1 VELTRK
7 NALATSPGFSL
18 LLDVRRLGNGPRS
31 RSCTLRLAWHP
42 VDLAQP
48 DHAAARGQ
56 PSTELVCASS
66 GSALG
71 LACGSP
77 PGGRGDATPRP
88 TWPIA
93 AVLVAGHP
101 GDLPQCESREA
112 AEGISWLGGGSL
124 RDRVPPCTKARTI
137 TRCESGSVQMHG
149 QGESLHHHRW
159 FPVSLRV
166 DGHPRA
172 RTKIASA
179 RSLPDYLCSRGS
191 FTCYPMLPSQVPRRA
206 GTSPSVRSWQ
216 PNRANTAGRSAIA
229 GRMFDLVIL

>member
-7 NALATSPGFSL
+7 NALATFPGFSL

-77 PGGRGDATPRP
+77 PGDRGDATPRP
-88 TWPIA
+88 T
-93 AVLVAGHP
+93 
-101 GDLPQCESREA
+101 
-112 AEGISWLGGGSL
+112 
-124 RDRVPPCTKARTI
+124 
-137 TRCESGSVQMHG
+137 
-149 QGESLHHHRW
+149 
-159 FPVSLRV
+159 
-166 DGHPRA
+166 
-172 RTKIASA
+172 
-179 RSLPDYLCSRGS
+179 
-191 FTCYPMLPSQVPRRA
+191 
-206 GTSPSVRSWQ
+206 
-216 PNRANTAGRSAIA
+216 
-229 GRMFDLVIL
+229 